1 MKNIHLLP
9 TENYKQ
15 DYTLRSGEVV
25 EVIRLGQLILNKE
38 NNEVLLN
45 KNPLWSASCDIDVL
59 VPHHIYI
66 TSDEE
71 IKVGDWV
78 IQVNFEKTNTQ
89 LLHCVSE
96 IQVKI
101 ANDKNGSFTK
111 SKVILTTDQDLIKDG
126 VQEIDNEFIEW
137 FIQNPSCDMVE
148 VSTYHVK
155 GDISGKLHYKITI
168 PQKEPKDFAELLD
181 KCLSESKQILE
192 ELKDINAKQQT
203 IEEAAENYAKKSS
216 TFVFQD
222 NHKQDF
228 IAGAKWQ
235 AERMYTEDEV
245 RGLLDIQRGNSYV
258 AVLNKTRNVD
268 IASLASSAPEP
279 MGKDGWVKK
288 LIK

>member
-38 NNEVLLN
+38 NNEVLIN
-45 KNPLWSASCDIDVL
+45 KNPHWSASCDIDVL